1 MVFLLALF
9 LGLSVLAEPL
19 SSVEQQI
26 VAHIDLDE
34 PDAIRLL
41 EKVVNINSGTMKF
54 DGMRKVGDIFA
65 DEYRRLGFSTRW
77 IDGAP
82 FGAPDTCS
90 PALATLASSCS
101 WQELW
106 NGNREN
112 LWNTPVSYWNLTMH
126 KPSIRGLT
134 ASRHDRGCR

>member
-82 FGAPDTCS
+82 FGRAGH
-90 PALATLASSCS
+90 LLASFGDSGIKL
-101 WQELW
+101 QLAGTVE
-106 NGNREN
+106 R
-112 LWNTPVSYWNLTMH
+112 
-126 KPSIRGLT
+126 
-134 ASRHDRGCR
+134 